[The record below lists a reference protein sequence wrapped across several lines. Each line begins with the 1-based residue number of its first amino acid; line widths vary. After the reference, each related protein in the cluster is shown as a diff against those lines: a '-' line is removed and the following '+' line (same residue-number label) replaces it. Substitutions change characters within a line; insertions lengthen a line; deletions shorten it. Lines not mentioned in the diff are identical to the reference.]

1 MIRLALAGS
10 FAVTALS
17 AALPSA
23 PLASDCGPVINL
35 AEVSRPDSSLVALFE
50 GGQAFPDFLD
60 AARRRREG
68 WLKVN
73 GEVQIADS
81 SVARARAVG
90 GQWRLLVVAIDACG
104 DSMQQVPYVARLAEL
119 VDGLIVR
126 IVPPSEGALV
136 QEAHRSLDGRKATP
150 TFVLID
156 STGADAGCIV
166 ELPREIRRW
175 THVRRDSMSSDALHE
190 HRREWYDADKGAS
203 IVSEIVELMEQAKNG
218 APMCER
224 GGLS

>member
-10 FAVTALS
+10 LAVTALS
-17 AALPSA
+17 VVLPAAP
-23 PLASDCGPVINL
+23 PASDCGPVVRFTGL
-35 AEVSRPDSSLVALFE
+35 RQADSSLVALFG
-50 GGQAFPDFLD
+50 GGQAFPDFLA

-68 WLKVN
+68 WLRVN
-73 GEVQIADS
+73 EAVQIADS

-90 GQWRLLVVAIDACG
+90 GEWRLLVVAIDACG

-119 VDGLIVR
+119 VDGLSVR

-136 QEAHRSLDGRKATP
+136 QSAHRSLDGRTATP

-156 STGADAGCIV
+156 SSGADVGCLV

-190 HRREWYDADKGAS
+190 YRRRWYDADQGAS
-203 IVSEIVELMEQAKNG
+203 VVHEVVELMEQAKLG
-218 APMCER
+218 TPLCER
-224 GGLS
+224 GGMS

>member
-1 MIRLALAGS
+1 MLRLYLLGS
-10 FAVTALS
+10 FALTAIS
-17 AALPSA
+17 FELPSTS
-23 PLASDCGPVINL
+23 PVSDCGTVLNPVHDTQ
-35 AEVSRPDSSLVALFE
+35 RDSSLVALFG

-68 WLKVN
+68 WLKVTE
-73 GEVQIADS
+73 GVQIADS
-81 SVARARAVG
+81 SVARAKAIG
-90 GQWRLLVVAIDACG
+90 GEWRLLVVAIDACG

-119 VDGLIVR
+119 VDGLSVR
-126 IVPPSEGALV
+126 IVPPSDGALV

-175 THVRRDSMSSDALHE
+175 THVQRDSMSSDALHQ
-190 HRREWYDADKGAS
+190 HRREWYDADQGAS
-203 IVSEIVELMEQAKNG
+203 IVSEVVELMEQAKNG
-218 APMCER
+218 TPMCER